1 MNWPW
6 SFRAKAVVAPSVDH
20 EEATI
25 KAFVMQ
31 EKQKLFLSFISSP
44 VNRRKFTAELA
55 NFRWFDRS
63 FTTSIPWQG
72 NPSLSMFGQQLSGI
86 NNLSSQLQSKGA
98 RETCWVISGDPQID
112 GQEMGLNAALE
123 CAIDCDS
130 GTILSCI
137 PGKLAYYKGKNESLI
152 LAR

>member
-1 MNWPW
+1 MDWSWP
-6 SFRAKAVVAPSVDH
+6 FRAKVTVVLGIDH

-25 KAFVMQ
+25 NAFVMG
-31 EKQKLFLSFISSP
+31 EKQKLFLSFIASRGS
-44 VNRRKFTAELA
+44 RRKFTAELA

-63 FTTSIPWQG
+63 FTTSVLWQG
-72 NPSLSMFGQQLSGI
+72 NPSLSLFGQQLSGI

-98 RETCWVISGDPQID
+98 KDTCWVISGNPQID
-112 GQEMGLNAALE
+112 GKEMGLNAALG
-123 CAIDCDS
+123 CALDSDS

-152 LAR
+152 LAK

>member
-55 NFRWFDRS
+55 NFRWFDRRL
-63 FTTSIPWQG
+63 TTSASWQG
-72 NPSLSMFGQQLSGI
+72 NPGLSFFGQQLSGI
-86 NNLSSQLQSKGA
+86 SNLSSQLQSKGA

-123 CAIDCDS
+123 CAIDSDF
-130 GTILSCI
+130 GTILSCVS
-137 PGKLAYYKGKNESLI
+137 GKLAYYKGKNESLI
-152 LAR
+152 LAK